1 MSPRVLYGALAQAEA
16 VTWGFLLLGMAAK
29 YVVGVSEVGVQVAGP
44 VHGFV
49 FLAFALMTVL
59 VGVDARWSAGRVL
72 VGLLSAVVPFA
83 SVPFES
89 RTEGAGLLADR
100 WRLRSE
106 PGRGPVERLVGV
118 ALRFPVPAALVALA
132 VLALVFTGLLAAG
145 PPTEWAG

>member
-16 VTWGFLLLGMAAK
+16 VTWGFLLLGMVFK
-29 YVVGVSEVGVQVAGP
+29 YVVGDSEVGVQVAGP

-49 FLAFALMTVL
+49 FLAYALMTVL
-59 VGVDARWSAGRVL
+59 VGVDARWGARRVL

-89 RTEGAGLLADR
+89 RTERRGLLTDR
-100 WRLRSE
+100 WRLRHE
-106 PGRGPVERLVGV
+106 RGTGVVERLVST
-118 ALRFPVPAALVALA
+118 ALRSPLPAALVTLV